1 MSIRTRSRLRIG
13 LAAWILAGVCA
24 FAVWA
29 HHSAVAGPPNKEASD
44 REASIEVLFSPSGG
58 CQDRIVQEI
67 GQAKKRIRVQVYMF
81 TAKEIADALI
91 DAKKRGVACEVIVDR
106 SQEKMV
112 YGRLPG
118 MKKAGITILVDAEH
132 ETANNKI
139 MLIDDDM
146 IITGSYNYTKAAEE
160 KNAENVLFIKNY
172 PDLFAKYAANFESHR
187 SHSKAYQKEGNG
199 KKAAVSGSGQSDGSK
214 VKWGDG

>member
-1 MSIRTRSRLRIG
+1 MSIRTRSRLGIG
-13 LAAWILAGVCA
+13 MAAWILAGVCA
-24 FAVWA
+24 FAAWT
-29 HHSAVAGPPNKEASD
+29 HRSAVAGPPSKEAPD
-44 REASIEVLFSPSGG
+44 REGAIEVLFSPGGG

-91 DAKKRGVACEVIVDR
+91 DAKKRGVTCEIIVDR

-118 MKKAGITILVDAEH
+118 IKKAGVTILVDAEH

-139 MLIDDDM
+139 MLIDDNT

-160 KNAENVLFIKNY
+160 KNAENVLFIKNN
-172 PDLFAKYAANFESHR
+172 PELFAKSAANFDSHK
-187 SHSKAYQKEGNG
+187 SHSKAYQK
-199 KKAAVSGSGQSDGSK
+199 
-214 VKWGDG
+214 